1 MSFRSNILSQKHLT
15 GVSSIQPRFVKCLS
29 NQIQPTLRVR
39 TRRNEVRNSAASV
52 DASVPAESAAQ
63 DIKGDVVKASP
74 FNNPLVRGLSLG
86 LVLLALGRGT
96 GFLSTSWLA
105 FCNVSA
111 YGIWVGSMYMQT
123 FIAGLTMFK
132 NMPRIMFGKV
142 QTKIFPKYF
151 TGIVACNVIV
161 IGTMLFGYYLPISS
175 QPMIVLFTAL
185 FANLVNWVSIEPKA
199 TDVLM
204 QRYELEAT
212 PEGRKEKDKI
222 QYLYKEFSK
231 LHGLSSLLNLVSF
244 LAVVTHG
251 WWLAKNLAVSVPLL

>member
-111 YGIWVGSMYMQT
+111 YGIWVGSMYM
-123 FIAGLTMFK
+123 
-132 NMPRIMFGKV
+132 
-142 QTKIFPKYF
+142 
-151 TGIVACNVIV
+151 
-161 IGTMLFGYYLPISS
+161 
-175 QPMIVLFTAL
+175 
-185 FANLVNWVSIEPKA
+185 
-199 TDVLM
+199 
-204 QRYELEAT
+204 YELEAT